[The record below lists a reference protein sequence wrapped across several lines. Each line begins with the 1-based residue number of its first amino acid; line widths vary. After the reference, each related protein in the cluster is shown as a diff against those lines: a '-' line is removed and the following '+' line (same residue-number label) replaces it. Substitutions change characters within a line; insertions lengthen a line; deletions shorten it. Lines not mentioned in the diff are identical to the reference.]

1 MMEFSLENESF
12 LETTSMFC
20 FRGKSI
26 GLTVIQ
32 QNEKS
37 TQIFKRK
44 LWIRGLAA
52 IGVMGEMCIKG
63 LQLQKPWGV
72 HFEVYQ

>member
-1 MMEFSLENESF
+1 MKAC

-20 FRGKSI
+20 SREKSV

-32 QNEKS
+32 ENVKS

-52 IGVMGEMCIKG
+52 IAVMEEKCIKG
-63 LQLQKPWGV
+63 LQLQKQQGDSFQGV
-72 HFEVYQ
+72 SART